1 MKRSSFLGCL
11 LAGACGDALGAKV
24 EFIGRSV
31 SIFRKYGPRGIR
43 DIGMNYDVFGGV
55 TDDTQ
60 MTLFTA
66 EGLISAFLPLLVG
79 ERSEVSESLFQPE
92 DTVPSLHQSYLR
104 WLKTQGVRSNSPA
117 YKNEVV
123 DRGWL
128 IQQKSLFARR
138 APGNTCLRALM
149 SGAVGSTHNLINN
162 SKGCGGVMRVAPCAL
177 LVAAGFP
184 DLPKDQ
190 KLHLAFK
197 LGCSAAAVT
206 HTHPSGWLSSGC
218 LASIILSI
226 LSGECLEKSVEETI
240 VLLEKEPKHK
250 ECLQKI
256 EQAVRLATLLHKK
269 SVEFSEGSV
278 EKQELALEHIE
289 MIGEGWVGEEAL
301 GIALYCCLISPNDI
315 ETAVC
320 YAVNHGGDSD
330 STGAIAGNILGA
342 LLGSEAIPSRWTE
355 AVELRD
361 IIQKVSDDLFDVL
374 DPQKQQELTLRY
386 PPAVLT
392 TNNGTDL
399 KPYYQAQFG
408 LHERSVL

>member
-1 MKRSSFLGCL
+1 MNRALFRGCL

-24 EFIGRSV
+24 EFMAQSS

-43 DIGMNYDVFGGV
+43 DIGINYDVPGGV

-66 EGLISAFLPLLVG
+66 EGLISAFLPLLAG
-79 ERSEVSESLFQPE
+79 EGSGSSESLFQAE
-92 DTVPSLHQSYLR
+92 DVIPSLHQSYLR

-117 YKNEVV
+117 YTNEVV

-128 IQQKSLFARR
+128 IQEKSLHGRR

-149 SGAVGSTHNLINN
+149 SGAVGSSHNLIND

-177 LVAAGFP
+177 IVAAAFP
-184 DLPKDQ
+184 DRPKDQ
-190 KLHLAFK
+190 NLQLAFQ
-197 LGCSAAAVT
+197 LGCAAAAVT

-226 LSGECLEKSVEETI
+226 LSGESLEKSVEETI
-240 VLLEKEPKHK
+240 VLLQQEPKHE

-256 EQAVRLATLLHKK
+256 EQAMSLATLFHKQSLK
-269 SVEFSEGSV
+269 LKKGSSQR
-278 EKQELALEHIE
+278 QELALEHIE
-289 MIGEGWVGEEAL
+289 MIGQGWVGEEAL
-301 GIALYCCLISPNDI
+301 GIALYCCLISPDDI
-315 ETAVC
+315 EDAVC

-342 LLGSEAIPSRWTE
+342 LLGDEAIPLRWTRI
-355 AVELRD
+355 VELRD
-361 IIQKVSDDLFDVL
+361 TIQKVSDDLFDVL
-374 DPQKQQELTLRY
+374 DPEKQEKLRVMY
-386 PPAVLT
+386 PPAVME
-392 TNNGTDL
+392 TNNGKDL
-399 KPYYQAQFG
+399 KALYQTQFG
-408 LHERSVL
+408 TKG